1 MLTADFS
8 GAITAALDK
17 QDALS
22 LLGRAVGIQSITG
35 NEAGFAQF
43 LSGQLETRGVTPQT
57 AEFLPGRPN
66 VWGQKSGNGKGPH
79 LLFIGHTDTVR
90 VDGWSERWCDTTRE
104 SPFAAAEVDGSIWG
118 RGVTDL
124 KGGICA
130 ALAALDV
137 LDRAGVQLAG
147 DVSFA
152 FIGDE
157 ESGEDGTGVSAG
169 IDHFTAMIAA
179 GDIAKPDFAVYVE
192 PTQLSVYSAQIGFF
206 IADVLVTGKS
216 AYFGRP
222 ELGVDALKASHK
234 VLSAIWGLE
243 DQLRS
248 RKPHKLTG
256 HSGLLATGI
265 EGGGMIAVPGACKF
279 SVIGS
284 LQPGED
290 LQKRTKEFEAAIHAV
305 DLPDGIEIEISYTA
319 GRDQPLG
326 GSAAEVDPTLA
337 PIRQLQLA
345 IQKFDPERGDINGA
359 PYWSENPYL
368 IERLGIPAVYCAA
381 GDIACCHTT
390 EEHLNIDEY
399 LTAIR
404 AFALFMASYCGVAE
418 EGNINKEKLT

>member
-1 MLTADFS
+1 MRYLFWAGPLAFRVSQET
-8 GAITAALDK
+8 
-17 QDALS
+17 
-22 LLGRAVGIQSITG
+22 
-35 NEAGFAQF
+35 NAGFAQF

-90 VDGWSERWCDTTRE
+90 VDGWSERWCDTPRE

-192 PTQLSVYSAQIGFF
+192 PTQCRFIRRKLGF
-206 IADVLVTGKS
+206 S
-216 AYFGRP
+216 SP
-222 ELGVDALKASHK
+222 MS
-234 VLSAIWGLE
+234 S
-243 DQLRS
+243 
-248 RKPHKLTG
+248 
-256 HSGLLATGI
+256 
-265 EGGGMIAVPGACKF
+265 
-279 SVIGS
+279 
-284 LQPGED
+284 
-290 LQKRTKEFEAAIHAV
+290 
-305 DLPDGIEIEISYTA
+305 
-319 GRDQPLG
+319 
-326 GSAAEVDPTLA
+326 
-337 PIRQLQLA
+337 
-345 IQKFDPERGDINGA
+345 
-359 PYWSENPYL
+359 
-368 IERLGIPAVYCAA
+368 
-381 GDIACCHTT
+381 
-390 EEHLNIDEY
+390 
-399 LTAIR
+399 
-404 AFALFMASYCGVAE
+404 
-418 EGNINKEKLT
+418 